1 MEVYLNI
8 AQIIISAAL
17 IAIILVQVR
26 SGGSGSMFGGTES
39 AVYRTR
45 RGRIL
50 DRYLQVVGVRI
61 PYLWTMSEPGVR
73 SRRNERV
80 LLFPV
85 LLHFFEEC

>member
-45 RGRIL
+45 RGL
-50 DRYLQVVGVRI
+50 
-61 PYLWTMSEPGVR
+61 
-73 SRRNERV
+73 ERT
-80 LLFPV
+80 LFSV
-85 LLHFFEEC
+85 SIGLSLVFFIITLVNVIVSG